1 MKRYRGVLIFLGL
14 ALLALSG
21 AVYYYDHMLGYLCLA
36 AAAFVTLIV
45 LLLLVGV
52 AKRQQQLMDSVFAD
66 NNTASSE
73 LIRRVNIPAL
83 LLDLNG
89 KIVWRNDA
97 LAAVFDGKNV
107 LDVLPNFKPAQPTV
121 QQILLSG
128 TNYQVMTMPV
138 RRIATRKKLLF
149 QYWLDRTE
157 AAHYQR
163 LYTEQMPYVMLVYMD
178 NYEELAGDRQ
188 FHGTAVLAEVERM
201 VSELC
206 RRTGGIYR
214 RYENGR
220 FLCVLEA
227 AEVTKIEK
235 EKFKLLEQARHLE
248 TGTGATLSLS
258 VAVGMA
264 PRIAQSEE
272 GARTAM
278 ELALGRGGDQAV
290 VRDGADYRFYGGRK
304 QQDAQQSRVKMRLFA
319 KALRQL
325 IEGGGDV
332 FIMGHKNP
340 DMDCLGAAL
349 GIATCVLHT
358 RMRPF
363 IVLTER
369 NDATAD
375 ALSEMDRLG
384 LSEKLLITGPEALEM
399 VKPNSILVVVD
410 TQRPM
415 ITDCPALLDRVEKIV
430 LIDHHRR
437 SADYIENPTLHYLES
452 RASSASEMVTEVI
465 QYYDE
470 SVRPDSF
477 VCSDLLAGIELDTK
491 QFVFNVGS
499 RTFEAAGYLRR
510 NGADLTLVK
519 TLFQNDFE
527 SFVQVARTV
536 ETAEI
541 GEDGIA
547 IAVCDPGIEDPQ
559 LVAARAADEL
569 LKVKGV
575 KAAFTLA
582 DMGDYINISGR
593 SYGLINVQLIL
604 EQLGG
609 GGHLTMAG
617 AQVRGRTAAEAMALL
632 KDCVR
637 PQELPEGPEENRTNN
652 PSQEGE

>member
-1 MKRYRGVLIFLGL
+1 MKRYRGIVIFLFV
-14 ALLALSG
+14 ALLALSA
-21 AVYYYDHMLGYLCLA
+21 AVWDRDRTLGYICLA
-36 AAAFVTLIV
+36 VSVGVTLV
-45 LLLLVGV
+45 VMLWLMST
-52 AKRQQQLMDSVFAD
+52 AKRQQRLMDSVFAD
-66 NNTASSE
+66 NASAVSE
-73 LIRRVNIPAL
+73 LIRKVDIPAL
-83 LLDLNG
+83 VMDLSG

-97 LAAVFDGKNV
+97 LAAVFEGKNV
-107 LDVLPNFKPAQPTV
+107 LEVLPEFKPSQPTV
-121 QQILLSG
+121 QQILLAG

-138 RRIATRKKLLF
+138 HRVSTKKRLLF

-188 FHGTAVLAEVERM
+188 FHGTAVLAEVERL

-227 AEVTKIEK
+227 AEVNRLEK
-235 EKFKLLEQARHLE
+235 EKFRLLEQARHLE
-248 TGTGATLSLS
+248 TGTGATVSLS
-258 VAVGMA
+258 VAIGIA

-290 VRDGADYRFYGGRK
+290 VREGADYRFYGGKK
-304 QQDAQQSRVKMRLFA
+304 QQDARQSRVKMRLFA

-349 GIATCVLHT
+349 GIATCVQHT
-358 RMRPF
+358 QMRPF
-363 IVLTER
+363 LVLSER

-375 ALSEMDRLG
+375 ALRVMDRLG
-384 LSEKLLITGPEALEM
+384 ISDRLLITGPEALEM
-399 VKPNSILVVVD
+399 LKPNSVVVVVD

-415 ITDCPALLDRVEKIV
+415 MTDCPALLDRVDKLV

-477 VCSDLLAGIELDTK
+477 VCSTLLAGIELDTK

-519 TLFQNDFE
+519 TLFQSDFD
-527 SFVQVARTV
+527 SFVQVARVV
-536 ETAEI
+536 ERAEI
-541 GEDGIA
+541 GDDGVA
-547 IAVCDPGIEDPQ
+547 IAVCGPGLEAPQ
-559 LVAARAADEL
+559 LIAARAADEL

-582 DMGDYINISGR
+582 DMGEFISVSGR

-604 EQLGG
+604 EQMGG

-617 AQVRGRTAAEAMALL
+617 AQVRGKTVAETAELL
-632 KDCVR
+632 RSCIR
-637 PQELPEGPEENRTNN
+637 PQERQEPTEESEG
-652 PSQEGE
+652 GE

>member
-1 MKRYRGVLIFLGL
+1 MKRYRGVLIFLAI
-14 ALLALSG
+14 ALLALAG
-21 AVYYYDHMLGYLCLA
+21 AVWYYNRMLGYLCLGA
-36 AAAFVTLIV
+36 AGFVTLIV
-45 LLLLVGV
+45 FLLLIGV
-52 AKRQQQLMDSVFAD
+52 ARKQQQLMDTVFAD
-66 NNTASSE
+66 NDTAASE
-73 LIRRVNIPAL
+73 LIRKVDIPVL
-83 LLDLNG
+83 LMDLNG

-138 RRIATRKKLLF
+138 RRRNARKKLLF

-188 FHGTAVLAEVERM
+188 FHGTAVLAEVERL

-399 VKPNSILVVVD
+399 VKPNAILVVVD

-452 RASSASEMVTEVI
+452 RASSASEMVTEVL

-477 VCSDLLAGIELDTK
+477 VCSALLAGIELDTK

-519 TLFQNDFE
+519 TLFQNDFD

-536 ETAEI
+536 EKAEI
-541 GEDGIA
+541 GDDGVAIA
-547 IAVCDPGIEDPQ
+547 ICEPGAEEPQ

-582 DMGDYINISGR
+582 NMGDYINISGR

-617 AQVRGRTAAEAMALL
+617 AQVRGKTTEEAVALL
-632 KDCVR
+632 KDCIR
-637 PQELPEGPEENRTNN
+637 PEERQETTEEPEG
-652 PSQEGE
+652 GE

>member
-1 MKRYRGVLIFLGL
+1 MKRYRGVLIFLL
-14 ALLALSG
+14 FALLALAG
-21 AVYYYDHMLGYLCLA
+21 TVYYYDQKLGYLCLGA
-36 AAAFVTLIV
+36 TGVITIIM
-45 LLLLVGV
+45 LLLLLGV
-52 AKRQQQLMDSVFAD
+52 ARRQQQLMDTVFAD
-66 NNTASSE
+66 NATAASR
-73 LIRRVNIPAL
+73 LIRKVDIPAL
-83 LLDLNG
+83 LMDMNG

-97 LAAVFDGKNV
+97 LAAVFEGKNV
-107 LDVLPNFKPAQPTV
+107 LELLPNFKPTQPTV
-121 QQILLSG
+121 QQILLAG

-138 RRIATRKKLLF
+138 HRVGTKKKLLF

-157 AAHYQR
+157 AVHYQR

-188 FHGTAVLAEVERM
+188 FHGTAVLAEVERL

-227 AEVTKIEK
+227 AEVNKLEK
-235 EKFKLLEQARHLE
+235 ERFQLLEQARRLE
-248 TGTGATLSLS
+248 TGTGATVSLS

-290 VRDGADYRFYGGRK
+290 VRDGADYRFYGGKK
-304 QQDAQQSRVKMRLFA
+304 QQDARQSRVKMRLFA

-325 IEGGGDV
+325 IEGSGDV

-349 GIATCVLHT
+349 GIATCVQHT
-358 RMRPF
+358 RLRPF
-363 IVLTER
+363 IVLTEP

-375 ALSEMDRLG
+375 AIREMDRLG
-384 LSEKLLITGPEALEM
+384 LSDRMLVTGPQALEM
-399 VKPNSILVVVD
+399 VRPNSVVVVVD

-415 ITDCPALLDRVEKIV
+415 ITDCPALLDRVEKLV

-452 RASSASEMVTEVI
+452 RASSASEMVTEII

-477 VCSDLLAGIELDTK
+477 VCSALLAGIELDTK

-519 TLFQNDFE
+519 SLFQNDFD
-527 SFVQVARTV
+527 SFIRVARTV
-536 ETAEI
+536 QNAEI
-541 GEDGIA
+541 GEDGVA
-547 IAVCDPGIEDPQ
+547 IAACEPGLTDPQ
-559 LVAARAADEL
+559 LIAARAADEL

-604 EQLGG
+604 ERLGG

-617 AQVRGRTAAEAMALL
+617 AQIRGRTMEEAVELL
-632 KDCVR
+632 KSCIR
-637 PQELPEGPEENRTNN
+637 PEEQSESAEE
-652 PSQEGE
+652 PQGGD

>member
-1 MKRYRGVLIFLGL
+1 MKRYRGVLIFLAI
-14 ALLALSG
+14 ALLALAG
-21 AVYYYDHMLGYLCLA
+21 AVWYYNRMLGYLCLGA
-36 AAAFVTLIV
+36 AGFVTLIV
-45 LLLLVGV
+45 FLLLIGV
-52 AKRQQQLMDSVFAD
+52 ARKQQQLMDTVFAD
-66 NNTASSE
+66 NDTAASE
-73 LIRRVNIPAL
+73 LIRKVDIPVL
-83 LLDLNG
+83 LMDLNG

-138 RRIATRKKLLF
+138 RRRNARKKLLF

-188 FHGTAVLAEVERM
+188 FHGTAVLAEVERL

-304 QQDAQQSRVKMRLFA
+304 QQDARQSRVKMRLFA

-399 VKPNSILVVVD
+399 VKPNAILVVVD

-415 ITDCPALLDRVEKIV
+415 ITDCPALLDRVEKVV

-452 RASSASEMVTEVI
+452 RASSASEMVTEVL

-477 VCSDLLAGIELDTK
+477 VCSALLAGIELDTK

-519 TLFQNDFE
+519 TLFQNDFD

-536 ETAEI
+536 EKAEI
-541 GEDGIA
+541 GDDGVAIA
-547 IAVCDPGIEDPQ
+547 ICEPGAEEPQ

-617 AQVRGRTAAEAMALL
+617 AQVRGKTAEEAVALL
-632 KDCVR
+632 KDCIR
-637 PQELPEGPEENRTNN
+637 PEERQETTEEPEG
-652 PSQEGE
+652 GE

>member
-1 MKRYRGVLIFLGL
+1 MKRYRGVLIFLL
-14 ALLALSG
+14 FALLALAG
-21 AVYYYDHMLGYLCLA
+21 TVYYYDQKLGYLCLGA
-36 AAAFVTLIV
+36 TGVITIIM
-45 LLLLVGV
+45 LLLLLGV
-52 AKRQQQLMDSVFAD
+52 ARRQQQLMDTVFAD
-66 NNTASSE
+66 NATAASR
-73 LIRRVNIPAL
+73 LIRKVDIPAL
-83 LLDLNG
+83 LMDMNG

-97 LAAVFDGKNV
+97 LAAVFEGKNV
-107 LDVLPNFKPAQPTV
+107 LELLPNFKPTQPTV
-121 QQILLSG
+121 QQILLAG

-138 RRIATRKKLLF
+138 HRVGTKKKLLF

-157 AAHYQR
+157 AVHYQR

-188 FHGTAVLAEVERM
+188 FHGTAVLAEVERL

-227 AEVTKIEK
+227 AEVNKLEK
-235 EKFKLLEQARHLE
+235 ERFQLLEQARRLE
-248 TGTGATLSLS
+248 TGTGATVSLS
-258 VAVGMA
+258 VSVGMA

-290 VRDGADYRFYGGRK
+290 VRDGADYRFYGGKK
-304 QQDAQQSRVKMRLFA
+304 QQDARQSRVKMRLFA

-363 IVLTER
+363 IVLSER

-384 LSEKLLITGPEALEM
+384 LSDKLLITGPEALEM
-399 VKPNSILVVVD
+399 LKPNAVLVVVD

-415 ITDCPALLDRVEKIV
+415 ITDCPALLDRVEKLVI
-430 LIDHHRR
+430 IDHHRR
-437 SADYIENPTLHYLES
+437 SADYIDNPTLHYLES
-452 RASSASEMVTEVI
+452 RASSASEMVTEVL

-477 VCSDLLAGIELDTK
+477 VCSALLAGIELDTK

-519 TLFQNDFE
+519 SMFQNDFD
-527 SFVQVARTV
+527 SFVRVARTV
-536 ETAEI
+536 QNAEI
-541 GEDGIA
+541 GEDGVA
-547 IAVCDPGIEDPQ
+547 IAACEPGLTEPQ

-575 KAAFTLA
+575 RAAFTLA

-617 AQVRGRTAAEAMALL
+617 AQIRGRTMEEAVELL
-632 KDCVR
+632 KSCIR
-637 PQELPEGPEENRTNN
+637 PEEQSESAEE
-652 PSQEGE
+652 PQGGD

>member
-1 MKRYRGVLIFLGL
+1 MKRYRGVLIFLAI
-14 ALLALSG
+14 ALLALAG
-21 AVYYYDHMLGYLCLA
+21 AVWYYNRMLGYLCLGA
-36 AAAFVTLIV
+36 AGFVTLIV
-45 LLLLVGV
+45 FLLLIGV
-52 AKRQQQLMDSVFAD
+52 ARKQQQLMDTVFAD
-66 NNTASSE
+66 NDTAASE
-73 LIRRVNIPAL
+73 LIRKVDIPVL
-83 LLDLNG
+83 LMDLNG

-138 RRIATRKKLLF
+138 RRANTRKKLLF

-188 FHGTAVLAEVERM
+188 FHGTAVLAEVERL

-304 QQDAQQSRVKMRLFA
+304 QQDARQSRVKMRLFA

-452 RASSASEMVTEVI
+452 RASSASEMVTEVL

-477 VCSDLLAGIELDTK
+477 VCSALLAGIELDTK

-519 TLFQNDFE
+519 TLFQNDFD

-536 ETAEI
+536 EKAEI
-541 GEDGIA
+541 GDDGVAIA
-547 IAVCDPGIEDPQ
+547 ICEPGAEEPQ

-617 AQVRGRTAAEAMALL
+617 AQVRGKTAEEAVALL
-632 KDCVR
+632 KDCIR
-637 PQELPEGPEENRTNN
+637 PEERQETTEEPEG
-652 PSQEGE
+652 GE

>member
-1 MKRYRGVLIFLGL
+1 MKRYRGVLIFLL
-14 ALLALSG
+14 FALLALAG
-21 AVYYYDHMLGYLCLA
+21 TVYYYDQKLGYLCLGA
-36 AAAFVTLIV
+36 TGVITIIM
-45 LLLLVGV
+45 LLLLLGV
-52 AKRQQQLMDSVFAD
+52 ARRQQQLMDTVFAD
-66 NNTASSE
+66 NATAASR
-73 LIRRVNIPAL
+73 LIRKVDIPAL
-83 LLDLNG
+83 LMDMNG

-97 LAAVFDGKNV
+97 LAAVFEGKNV
-107 LDVLPNFKPAQPTV
+107 LELLPNFKPTQPTV
-121 QQILLSG
+121 QQILLAG

-138 RRIATRKKLLF
+138 HRVGTKKKLLF

-157 AAHYQR
+157 AVHYQR

-188 FHGTAVLAEVERM
+188 FHGTAVLAEVERL

-227 AEVTKIEK
+227 AEVNKLEK
-235 EKFKLLEQARHLE
+235 ERFQLLEQARRLE
-248 TGTGATLSLS
+248 TGTGATVSLS
-258 VAVGMA
+258 VSVGMA

-290 VRDGADYRFYGGRK
+290 VRDGADYRFYGGKK
-304 QQDAQQSRVKMRLFA
+304 QQDARQSRVKMRLFA

-325 IEGGGDV
+325 IEGSGDV

-349 GIATCVLHT
+349 GIATCVQHT
-358 RMRPF
+358 RLRPF
-363 IVLTER
+363 IVLTEP

-375 ALSEMDRLG
+375 AIREMDRLG
-384 LSEKLLITGPEALEM
+384 LSDRMLVTGPEALEM
-399 VKPNSILVVVD
+399 VQPNSVVVVVD

-415 ITDCPALLDRVEKIV
+415 ITDCPALLDRVEKLV

-452 RASSASEMVTEVI
+452 RASSASEMVTEII

-477 VCSDLLAGIELDTK
+477 VCSALLAGIELDTK

-519 TLFQNDFE
+519 SLFQNDFD
-527 SFVQVARTV
+527 SFIRVARTV
-536 ETAEI
+536 QNAEI
-541 GEDGIA
+541 GEDGVA
-547 IAVCDPGIEDPQ
+547 IAACEPGLTDPQ
-559 LVAARAADEL
+559 LIAARAADEL

-604 EQLGG
+604 ERLGG

-617 AQVRGRTAAEAMALL
+617 AQIRGRTMEEAVELL
-632 KDCVR
+632 KSCIR
-637 PQELPEGPEENRTNN
+637 PEEQSESAEE
-652 PSQEGE
+652 PQGGD

>member
-1 MKRYRGVLIFLGL
+1 MKRYRGVLIFLAI
-14 ALLALSG
+14 ALLALAG
-21 AVYYYDHMLGYLCLA
+21 AVWYYNRMLGYLCLGA
-36 AAAFVTLIV
+36 AGFVTLIV
-45 LLLLVGV
+45 FLLLIGV
-52 AKRQQQLMDSVFAD
+52 ARKQQQLMDTVFAD
-66 NNTASSE
+66 NDTAASE
-73 LIRRVNIPAL
+73 LIRKVDIPVL
-83 LLDLNG
+83 LMDLNG

-107 LDVLPNFKPAQPTV
+107 LDVLPNFKPTQPTV

-138 RRIATRKKLLF
+138 RRRNARKKLLF

-188 FHGTAVLAEVERM
+188 FHGTAVLAEVERL

-304 QQDAQQSRVKMRLFA
+304 QQDARQSRVKMRLFA

-399 VKPNSILVVVD
+399 VKPNAILVVVD

-452 RASSASEMVTEVI
+452 RASSASEMVTEVL

-477 VCSDLLAGIELDTK
+477 VCSALLAGIELDTK

-519 TLFQNDFE
+519 TLFQNDFD

-536 ETAEI
+536 EKAEI
-541 GEDGIA
+541 GDDGVAIA
-547 IAVCDPGIEDPQ
+547 ICEPGAEEPQ

-582 DMGDYINISGR
+582 DMDDYINISGR

-617 AQVRGRTAAEAMALL
+617 AQVRGKTAEEAVALL
-632 KDCVR
+632 KDCIR
-637 PQELPEGPEENRTNN
+637 PEERQETTEEPEG
-652 PSQEGE
+652 GE

>member
-14 ALLALSG
+14 ALLALAG
-21 AVYYYDHMLGYLCLA
+21 AVYYYDHMLGYLCLGA
-36 AAAFVTLIV
+36 AALVTLIV

-52 AKRQQQLMDSVFAD
+52 AKKQQRLMDTVFAD
-66 NNTASSE
+66 NDTAASE
-73 LIRRVNIPAL
+73 LIRKVNIPVL
-83 LLDLNG
+83 LMDLNG

-107 LDVLPNFKPAQPTV
+107 LDVLPNFKPTQPTV

-138 RRIATRKKLLF
+138 RRANTRKKLLF

-188 FHGTAVLAEVERM
+188 FHGTAVLAEVERL

-235 EKFKLLEQARHLE
+235 EKFRLLEQARHLE

-278 ELALGRGGDQAV
+278 ELALGRGGDPAV

-304 QQDAQQSRVKMRLFA
+304 QQDARQSRVKMRLFA

-384 LSEKLLITGPEALEM
+384 LSEKLLVTGPEALEM

-452 RASSASEMVTEVI
+452 RASSASEMVTEVL

-477 VCSDLLAGIELDTK
+477 VCSALLAGIELDTK

-510 NGADLTLVK
+510 NGADLALVK
-519 TLFQNDFE
+519 TLFQNDFD

-536 ETAEI
+536 EKAEI
-541 GEDGIA
+541 GDDGVA
-547 IAVCDPGIEDPQ
+547 IAVCEPGAEEPQ

-617 AQVRGRTAAEAMALL
+617 AQVRGKNAEEAVALL
-632 KDCVR
+632 KDCIR
-637 PQELPEGPEENRTNN
+637 PEERQETTEEPEG
-652 PSQEGE
+652 GE

>member
-14 ALLALSG
+14 ALLALAG
-21 AVYYYDHMLGYLCLA
+21 AVYYYDHMLGYLCLGA
-36 AAAFVTLIV
+36 AALVTLIV

-52 AKRQQQLMDSVFAD
+52 AKRQQRLMDTVFAD
-66 NNTASSE
+66 NDTAASE
-73 LIRRVNIPAL
+73 LIRKVNIPVL
-83 LLDLNG
+83 LMDLNG
-89 KIVWRNDA
+89 KIVWRNDS
-97 LAAVFDGKNV
+97 LTAVFDGKNV
-107 LDVLPNFKPAQPTV
+107 LDVLPNFKPTQPTV

-138 RRIATRKKLLF
+138 RRANTRKKLLF

-188 FHGTAVLAEVERM
+188 FHGTAVLAEVERL

-304 QQDAQQSRVKMRLFA
+304 QQDARQSRVKMRLFA

-452 RASSASEMVTEVI
+452 RASSASEMVTEVL

-477 VCSDLLAGIELDTK
+477 VCSALLAGIELDTK

-519 TLFQNDFE
+519 TLFQNDFD

-536 ETAEI
+536 EKAEI
-541 GEDGIA
+541 GDDGVA
-547 IAVCDPGIEDPQ
+547 IAVCEPGAEAPQ

-617 AQVRGRTAAEAMALL
+617 AQVRGKNAEEAVALL
-632 KDCVR
+632 KDCIR
-637 PQELPEGPEENRTNN
+637 PQERQETTEEPEG
-652 PSQEGE
+652 GE

>member
-1 MKRYRGVLIFLGL
+1 MKRYRGVLIFLAI
-14 ALLALSG
+14 ALLALAG
-21 AVYYYDHMLGYLCLA
+21 AVWYYNRMLGYLCLGA
-36 AAAFVTLIV
+36 AGFVTLIV
-45 LLLLVGV
+45 FLLLIGV
-52 AKRQQQLMDSVFAD
+52 ARKQQQLMDTVFAD
-66 NNTASSE
+66 NDTAASE
-73 LIRRVNIPAL
+73 LIRKVDIPVL
-83 LLDLNG
+83 LMDLNG

-138 RRIATRKKLLF
+138 RRRNARKKLLF

-188 FHGTAVLAEVERM
+188 FHGTAVLAEVERL

-304 QQDAQQSRVKMRLFA
+304 QQDARQSRVKMRLFA

-399 VKPNSILVVVD
+399 VKPNAILVVVD

-415 ITDCPALLDRVEKIV
+415 ITDCPALLDRVEKVV

-452 RASSASEMVTEVI
+452 RASSASEMVTEVL

-477 VCSDLLAGIELDTK
+477 VCSALLAGIELDTK

-519 TLFQNDFE
+519 TLFQNDFD

-536 ETAEI
+536 EKAEI
-541 GEDGIA
+541 GDDGVAIA
-547 IAVCDPGIEDPQ
+547 ICEPGAEDPQ

-617 AQVRGRTAAEAMALL
+617 AQVRGKTAEEAVALL
-632 KDCVR
+632 KDCIR
-637 PQELPEGPEENRTNN
+637 PEERQETTEEPEG
-652 PSQEGE
+652 GE

>member
-1 MKRYRGVLIFLGL
+1 MKRYRGVLIFLAI
-14 ALLALSG
+14 ALLALAG
-21 AVYYYDHMLGYLCLA
+21 AVWYYNRMLGYLCLGA
-36 AAAFVTLIV
+36 AGFVTLIV
-45 LLLLVGV
+45 FLLLIGV
-52 AKRQQQLMDSVFAD
+52 ARKQQQLMDTVFAD
-66 NNTASSE
+66 NDTAASE
-73 LIRRVNIPAL
+73 LIRKVDIPVL
-83 LLDLNG
+83 LMDLNG

-107 LDVLPNFKPAQPTV
+107 LDVLPNFKPTQPTV

-138 RRIATRKKLLF
+138 RRRNARKKLLF

-188 FHGTAVLAEVERM
+188 FHGTAVLAEVERL

-304 QQDAQQSRVKMRLFA
+304 QQDARQSRVKMRLFA

-452 RASSASEMVTEVI
+452 RASSASEMVTEVL

-477 VCSDLLAGIELDTK
+477 VCSALLAGIELDTK

-519 TLFQNDFE
+519 TLFQNDFD

-536 ETAEI
+536 EKAEI
-541 GEDGIA
+541 GDDGVAIA
-547 IAVCDPGIEDPQ
+547 ICEPGAEEPQ

-582 DMGDYINISGR
+582 DMDDYINISGR

-617 AQVRGRTAAEAMALL
+617 AQVRGKTAEEAVALL
-632 KDCVR
+632 KDCIR
-637 PQELPEGPEENRTNN
+637 PEERQETTEEPEG
-652 PSQEGE
+652 GE

>member
-1 MKRYRGVLIFLGL
+1 MKRYRGVLIFLAI
-14 ALLALSG
+14 ALLALAG
-21 AVYYYDHMLGYLCLA
+21 AVWYYNRMLGYLCLGA
-36 AAAFVTLIV
+36 AGFVTLIV
-45 LLLLVGV
+45 FLLLIGV
-52 AKRQQQLMDSVFAD
+52 ARKQQQLMDTVFAD
-66 NNTASSE
+66 NDTAASE
-73 LIRRVNIPAL
+73 LIRKVDIPVL
-83 LLDLNG
+83 LMDLNG

-138 RRIATRKKLLF
+138 RRRNARKKLLF

-188 FHGTAVLAEVERM
+188 FHGTAVLAEVERL

-415 ITDCPALLDRVEKIV
+415 ITDCPALLERVEKLVI
-430 LIDHHRR
+430 IDHHRR

-452 RASSASEMVTEVI
+452 RASSASEMVTEVL

-477 VCSDLLAGIELDTK
+477 VCSALLAGIELDTK

-519 TLFQNDFE
+519 TLFQNDCD

-536 ETAEI
+536 EKAEI
-541 GEDGIA
+541 GDDGVAIA
-547 IAVCDPGIEDPQ
+547 ICEPGAEEPQ

-617 AQVRGRTAAEAMALL
+617 AQVRSKNAEEAVALL
-632 KDCVR
+632 KDCIR
-637 PQELPEGPEENRTNN
+637 PEERQETTEEPEG
-652 PSQEGE
+652 GE

>member
-1 MKRYRGVLIFLGL
+1 MKSYRGVMIFLPL
-14 ALLALSG
+14 ALLALAG
-21 AVYYYDHMLGYLCLA
+21 VVYYYDRNMGYVCLGA
-36 AAAFVTLIV
+36 AGFVTLVV
-45 LLLLVGV
+45 LLLLLGV
-52 AKRQQQLMDSVFAD
+52 SRRQQKLMDTVFAD
-66 NNTASSE
+66 NGTAAAE
-73 LIRRVNIPAL
+73 LIRQVDIPSL
-83 LLDLNG
+83 LLDMSG

-97 LAAVFDGKNV
+97 LAAVFEGKNV
-107 LDVLPNFKPAQPTV
+107 EEVLPSFKPSKPTV
-121 QQILLSG
+121 QQILLAG

-138 RRIATRKKLLF
+138 HRPNTKKKLLF

-188 FHGTAVLAEVERM
+188 FHGTAVLAEVERL

-227 AEVTKIEK
+227 LEVSRLEK
-235 EKFKLLEQARHLE
+235 EKFTLLEQARHLE
-248 TGTGATLSLS
+248 TGTGATVSLS

-290 VRDGADYRFYGGRK
+290 VRDGADYRFYGGKK
-304 QQDAQQSRVKMRLFA
+304 QQDARQSRVKMRLFS

-349 GIATCVLHT
+349 GIATCVEHT
-358 RMRPF
+358 RMRPY
-363 IVLTER
+363 IVISDR
-369 NDATAD
+369 NDATKD
-375 ALSEMDRLG
+375 ALEEMDRLG
-384 LSEKLLITGPEALEM
+384 LAERMLITGPQALEM
-399 VKPNSILVVVD
+399 VRANSVVVVVD

-415 ITDCPALLDRVEKIV
+415 MTDCPALLDRVEKLVI
-430 LIDHHRR
+430 IDHHRR

-477 VCSDLLAGIELDTK
+477 VCSSLLAGIELDTK

-510 NGADLTLVK
+510 NGADLNLVK
-519 TLFQNDFE
+519 TMFQNDFD
-527 SFVQVARTV
+527 SFVHVAQTV
-536 ETAEI
+536 QSAEI
-541 GEDGIA
+541 SEEGIA
-547 IAVCDPGIEDPQ
+547 IAACEEGIDNVQ
-559 LVAARAADEL
+559 LIAARAADEL

-582 DMGDYINISGR
+582 NMGEFINISGR

-617 AQVRGRTAAEAMALL
+617 AQLYGKTLEEATELL
-632 KDCVR
+632 KGCIQ
-637 PQELPEGPEENRTNN
+637 PGELPEKTETDPQGGN
-652 PSQEGE
+652 

>member
-1 MKRYRGVLIFLGL
+1 MKRYRGVLIFLAI
-14 ALLALSG
+14 ALLALAG
-21 AVYYYDHMLGYLCLA
+21 AVWYYNRMLGYLCLGA
-36 AAAFVTLIV
+36 AGFVTLIV
-45 LLLLVGV
+45 FLLLIGV
-52 AKRQQQLMDSVFAD
+52 ARKQQQLMDTVFAD
-66 NNTASSE
+66 NDTAASE
-73 LIRRVNIPAL
+73 LIRKVDIPVL
-83 LLDLNG
+83 LMDLNG

-138 RRIATRKKLLF
+138 RRRNARKKLLF

-188 FHGTAVLAEVERM
+188 FHGTAVLAEVERL

-304 QQDAQQSRVKMRLFA
+304 QQDARQSRVKMRLFA

-332 FIMGHKNP
+332 FIMGPKNP

-452 RASSASEMVTEVI
+452 RASSASEMVTEVL

-477 VCSDLLAGIELDTK
+477 VCSALLAGIELDTK

-519 TLFQNDFE
+519 TLFQNDFD

-536 ETAEI
+536 EKAEI
-541 GEDGIA
+541 GDDGVAIA
-547 IAVCDPGIEDPQ
+547 IGEPGAEEPQ

-617 AQVRGRTAAEAMALL
+617 AQVRGKTAEEAVALL
-632 KDCVR
+632 KDCIR
-637 PQELPEGPEENRTNN
+637 PEERQETTEEPEG
-652 PSQEGE
+652 GE

>member
-1 MKRYRGVLIFLGL
+1 MKRYRGVLIFLAI
-14 ALLALSG
+14 ALLALAG
-21 AVYYYDHMLGYLCLA
+21 AVWYYNRMLGYLCLGA
-36 AAAFVTLIV
+36 AGFVTLIV
-45 LLLLVGV
+45 FLLLIGV
-52 AKRQQQLMDSVFAD
+52 ARKQQQLMDTVFAD
-66 NNTASSE
+66 NDTAASE
-73 LIRRVNIPAL
+73 LIRKVDIPVL
-83 LLDLNG
+83 LMDLNG

-138 RRIATRKKLLF
+138 RRRNARKKLLF

-188 FHGTAVLAEVERM
+188 FHGTAVLAEVERL

-415 ITDCPALLDRVEKIV
+415 ITDCPAPLDRVEKIV

-452 RASSASEMVTEVI
+452 RASSASEMVTEVL

-477 VCSDLLAGIELDTK
+477 VCSALLAGIELDTK

-519 TLFQNDFE
+519 TLFQNDFD

-536 ETAEI
+536 EKAEI
-541 GEDGIA
+541 GDDGVAIA
-547 IAVCDPGIEDPQ
+547 ICEPGAEEPQ

-617 AQVRGRTAAEAMALL
+617 AQVRGKTAEEAVALL
-632 KDCVR
+632 KDCIR
-637 PQELPEGPEENRTNN
+637 PEERQETTEEPEG
-652 PSQEGE
+652 GE

>member
-1 MKRYRGVLIFLGL
+1 MKRYRGVLIFLAI
-14 ALLALSG
+14 ALLALAG
-21 AVYYYDHMLGYLCLA
+21 AVWYYNRMLGYLCLGA
-36 AAAFVTLIV
+36 AGFVTLIV
-45 LLLLVGV
+45 FLLLIGV
-52 AKRQQQLMDSVFAD
+52 AQQQLMDTVFAD
-66 NNTASSE
+66 NDTAASE
-73 LIRRVNIPAL
+73 LIRKVDIPVL
-83 LLDLNG
+83 LMDLNG

-138 RRIATRKKLLF
+138 RRRNARKKLLF

-188 FHGTAVLAEVERM
+188 FHGTAVLAEVERL

-304 QQDAQQSRVKMRLFA
+304 QQDTRQSRVKMRLFA

-399 VKPNSILVVVD
+399 VKPNAILVVVD

-415 ITDCPALLDRVEKIV
+415 ITDCPALLDRVEKVV

-452 RASSASEMVTEVI
+452 RASSASEMVTEVL

-477 VCSDLLAGIELDTK
+477 VCSALLAGIELDTK

-519 TLFQNDFE
+519 TLFQNDFD

-536 ETAEI
+536 EKAEI
-541 GEDGIA
+541 GDDGVAIA
-547 IAVCDPGIEDPQ
+547 ICEPGAEEPQ

-617 AQVRGRTAAEAMALL
+617 AQVRGKTAEEAVALL
-632 KDCVR
+632 KDCIR
-637 PQELPEGPEENRTNN
+637 PEERQETTEEPEG
-652 PSQEGE
+652 GE

>member
-1 MKRYRGVLIFLGL
+1 MKRYRGVLIFLAV
-14 ALLALSG
+14 ALLALAG
-21 AVYYYDHMLGYLCLA
+21 AVWYYNQMLGYLCLG

-45 LLLLVGV
+45 FLLLIGV
-52 AKRQQQLMDSVFAD
+52 SKRQQQLMDTVFAD
-66 NNTASSE
+66 NDTAASE
-73 LIRRVNIPAL
+73 LIRKVDIPVL
-83 LLDLNG
+83 LMDLNG

-107 LDVLPNFKPAQPTV
+107 LDVLPNFKPTQPTV

-138 RRIATRKKLLF
+138 RRSNTRKKLLF

-188 FHGTAVLAEVERM
+188 FHGTAVLAEVERL

-248 TGTGATLSLS
+248 TGTGSTLSLS

-304 QQDAQQSRVKMRLFA
+304 QQDTRQSRVKMRLFA

-399 VKPNSILVVVD
+399 VKPNAILVVVD

-452 RASSASEMVTEVI
+452 RASSASEMVTEVL

-477 VCSDLLAGIELDTK
+477 VCSALLAGIELDTK

-519 TLFQNDFE
+519 TLFQNDFD

-536 ETAEI
+536 EKAEI
-541 GEDGIA
+541 GDDGVAIA
-547 IAVCDPGIEDPQ
+547 ICEPGAEEPQ

-617 AQVRGRTAAEAMALL
+617 AQVRGKTAEEAVALL
-632 KDCVR
+632 KDCIR
-637 PQELPEGPEENRTNN
+637 PQERQEPTEEPEG
-652 PSQEGE
+652 GE

>member
-1 MKRYRGVLIFLGL
+1 MKRYRGVLIFLAI
-14 ALLALSG
+14 ALLALAG
-21 AVYYYDHMLGYLCLA
+21 AVWYYNRMLGYLCLGA
-36 AAAFVTLIV
+36 AGFVTLIV
-45 LLLLVGV
+45 FLLLIGV
-52 AKRQQQLMDSVFAD
+52 ARKQQQLMDTVFAD
-66 NNTASSE
+66 NNTAASE
-73 LIRRVNIPAL
+73 LIRKVDIPVL
-83 LLDLNG
+83 LMDLNG

-138 RRIATRKKLLF
+138 RRRNARKKLLF

-188 FHGTAVLAEVERM
+188 FHGTAVLAEVERL

-227 AEVTKIEK
+227 AEVNKIEK

-369 NDATAD
+369 NDATAV

-384 LSEKLLITGPEALEM
+384 ISEKLLITGSEALEM

-452 RASSASEMVTEVI
+452 RASSASEMVTEVL

-477 VCSDLLAGIELDTK
+477 VCSALLAGIELDTK

-519 TLFQNDFE
+519 TLFQNDFD

-536 ETAEI
+536 EKAEI
-541 GEDGIA
+541 GDDGVAIA
-547 IAVCDPGIEDPQ
+547 ICEPGAEEPQ

-617 AQVRGRTAAEAMALL
+617 AQVRGKTAEEAVALL
-632 KDCVR
+632 KDCIR
-637 PQELPEGPEENRTNN
+637 PEERQETTEEPEG
-652 PSQEGE
+652 GE

>member
-1 MKRYRGVLIFLGL
+1 MKRYRGVLIFLAI
-14 ALLALSG
+14 ALLALAG
-21 AVYYYDHMLGYLCLA
+21 AVWYYNRMLGYLCLGA
-36 AAAFVTLIV
+36 AGFVTLIV
-45 LLLLVGV
+45 FLLLIGV
-52 AKRQQQLMDSVFAD
+52 ARKQQQLMDTVFAD
-66 NNTASSE
+66 NDTAASE
-73 LIRRVNIPAL
+73 LIRKVDIPVL
-83 LLDLNG
+83 LMDLNG

-138 RRIATRKKLLF
+138 RRRNARKKLLF

-188 FHGTAVLAEVERM
+188 FHGTAVLAEVERL

-304 QQDAQQSRVKMRLFA
+304 QQDARQSRVKMRLFA

-399 VKPNSILVVVD
+399 VKPNAILVVVD

-452 RASSASEMVTEVI
+452 RASSASEMVTEVL

-477 VCSDLLAGIELDTK
+477 VCSALLAGIELDTK

-519 TLFQNDFE
+519 TLFQNDFD

-536 ETAEI
+536 EKAEI
-541 GEDGIA
+541 GDDGVAIA
-547 IAVCDPGIEDPQ
+547 ICEPGAEEPQ

-617 AQVRGRTAAEAMALL
+617 AQVRGKTAEEAVALL
-632 KDCVR
+632 KDCIR
-637 PQELPEGPEENRTNN
+637 PQERQETTEEPEG
-652 PSQEGE
+652 GE

>member
-1 MKRYRGVLIFLGL
+1 MKRYRGVLIFLAI
-14 ALLALSG
+14 ALLALAG
-21 AVYYYDHMLGYLCLA
+21 AVWYYNRMLGYLCLGA
-36 AAAFVTLIV
+36 AGFVTLIV
-45 LLLLVGV
+45 FLLLIGV
-52 AKRQQQLMDSVFAD
+52 ARKQQQLMDTVFAD
-66 NNTASSE
+66 NDTAASE
-73 LIRRVNIPAL
+73 LIRKVDIPVL
-83 LLDLNG
+83 LMDLNG

-138 RRIATRKKLLF
+138 RRRNARKKLLF

-188 FHGTAVLAEVERM
+188 FHGTAVLAEVERL

-399 VKPNSILVVVD
+399 VKPNAILVVVD

-452 RASSASEMVTEVI
+452 RASSASEMVTEVL

-477 VCSDLLAGIELDTK
+477 VCSALLAGIELDTK

-519 TLFQNDFE
+519 TLFQNDFD

-536 ETAEI
+536 EKAEI
-541 GEDGIA
+541 GDDGVAIA
-547 IAVCDPGIEDPQ
+547 ICEPGAEEPQ

-617 AQVRGRTAAEAMALL
+617 AQVRGKTAEEAVALL
-632 KDCVR
+632 KDCIR
-637 PQELPEGPEENRTNN
+637 PEERQETTEEPEG
-652 PSQEGE
+652 GE

>member
-1 MKRYRGVLIFLGL
+1 MKRYRGVLIFLAI
-14 ALLALSG
+14 ALLALAG
-21 AVYYYDHMLGYLCLA
+21 AVWYYNRMLGYLCLGA
-36 AAAFVTLIV
+36 AGFVTLIV
-45 LLLLVGV
+45 FLLLIGV
-52 AKRQQQLMDSVFAD
+52 ARKQQQLMDTVFAD
-66 NNTASSE
+66 NDTAASE
-73 LIRRVNIPAL
+73 LIRKVDIPVL
-83 LLDLNG
+83 LMDLNG

-138 RRIATRKKLLF
+138 RRRNARKKLLF

-188 FHGTAVLAEVERM
+188 FHGTAVLAEVERL

-399 VKPNSILVVVD
+399 VKPNAILVVVD

-452 RASSASEMVTEVI
+452 RASSASEMVTEVL

-477 VCSDLLAGIELDTK
+477 VCSALLAGIELDTK

-519 TLFQNDFE
+519 TLFQNDFD

-536 ETAEI
+536 EKAEI
-541 GEDGIA
+541 GDDGVAIA
-547 IAVCDPGIEDPQ
+547 ICEPGAEEPQ

-582 DMGDYINISGR
+582 NMGDYINISGR

-617 AQVRGRTAAEAMALL
+617 AQVRGKTAEEAVALL
-632 KDCVR
+632 KDCIR
-637 PQELPEGPEENRTNN
+637 PEERQETTEEPEG
-652 PSQEGE
+652 GE

>member
-1 MKRYRGVLIFLGL
+1 MKRYRGILIFLFV
-14 ALLALSG
+14 ALLAL
-21 AVYYYDHMLGYLCLA
+21 AATAYYYMPMLGYLCLG
-36 AAAFVTLIV
+36 AAAFVTLV
-45 LLLLVGV
+45 MMLLLAGV
-52 AKRQQQLMDSVFAD
+52 ARRQQRLMDAVFAD
-66 NNTASSE
+66 NNTAASE
-73 LIRRVNIPAL
+73 LIRKVDIPAL
-83 LLDLNG
+83 LLDMNG
-89 KIVWRNDA
+89 KIVWRNEA
-97 LAAVFDGKNV
+97 LAAVYEGKNV
-107 LDVLPNFKPAQPTV
+107 LEVLPNFKPAQPTV

-138 RRIATRKKLLF
+138 HRLNTKKKLLF

-188 FHGTAVLAEVERM
+188 FHGTAVLAEVERL

-206 RRTGGIYR
+206 RRAGGVYR

-227 AEVTKIEK
+227 LEVNKLEK
-235 EKFKLLEQARHLE
+235 EKFQLLEQARHLE
-248 TGTGATLSLS
+248 TGTGATVSLS
-258 VAVGMA
+258 VAVGVA

-290 VRDGADYRFYGGRK
+290 VRDGADYRFYGGKK
-304 QQDAQQSRVKMRLFA
+304 QQDARQSRVKMRLFA

-340 DMDCLGAAL
+340 DMDCLGAAM
-349 GIATCVLHT
+349 GVATCVQHT

-363 IVLTER
+363 LVLTER
-369 NDATAD
+369 NSATAD
-375 ALSEMDRLG
+375 ALNEMDRLG
-384 LSEKLLITGPEALEM
+384 ISEKLLVTGPEALEM
-399 VKPNSILVVVD
+399 VKPNSVVVVVD

-415 ITDCPALLDRVEKIV
+415 MTDCPALLDRVEKLV

-452 RASSASEMVTEVI
+452 RASSASEMVTEII

-477 VCSDLLAGIELDTK
+477 VCSALLAGIELDTK

-510 NGADLTLVK
+510 NGADLNLVK
-519 TLFQNDFE
+519 SLFQNDFE

-536 ETAEI
+536 ENADI
-541 GEDGIA
+541 GDDGVA
-547 IAVCDPGIEDPQ
+547 IAACEPGTAAPQ
-559 LVAARAADEL
+559 LIAARAADEL

-582 DMGDYINISGR
+582 DMGDYVNISGR

-617 AQVRGRTAAEAMALL
+617 AQVRGRTVAETAALL
-632 KDCVR
+632 KSCIRPGVR
-637 PQELPEGPEENRTNN
+637 QEEPEAELKNN
-652 PSQEGE
+652 QSQEGE

>member
-1 MKRYRGVLIFLGL
+1 MKRYRGVLIFLAI
-14 ALLALSG
+14 ALLALAG
-21 AVYYYDHMLGYLCLA
+21 AVWYYNRMLGYLCLGA
-36 AAAFVTLIV
+36 AGFVTLIV
-45 LLLLVGV
+45 FLLLIGV
-52 AKRQQQLMDSVFAD
+52 ARKQQQLMDTVFAD
-66 NNTASSE
+66 NDTAASE
-73 LIRRVNIPAL
+73 LIRKVDIPVL
-83 LLDLNG
+83 LMDLNG

-138 RRIATRKKLLF
+138 RRRNARKKLLF

-188 FHGTAVLAEVERM
+188 FHGTAVLAEVERL

-340 DMDCLGAAL
+340 DMDCLG
-349 GIATCVLHT
+349 IATCVLHT

-452 RASSASEMVTEVI
+452 RASSASEMVTEVL

-477 VCSDLLAGIELDTK
+477 VCSALLAGIELDTK

-519 TLFQNDFE
+519 TLFQNDFD

-536 ETAEI
+536 EKAEI
-541 GEDGIA
+541 GDDGVAIA
-547 IAVCDPGIEDPQ
+547 ICEPGAEEPQ

-617 AQVRGRTAAEAMALL
+617 AQVRGKTAEEAVALL
-632 KDCVR
+632 KDCIR
-637 PQELPEGPEENRTNN
+637 PEERQETTEEPEG
-652 PSQEGE
+652 GE

>member
-1 MKRYRGVLIFLGL
+1 MKRYRGVLIFLFF
-14 ALLALSG
+14 ALLALAG
-21 AVYYYDHMLGYLCLA
+21 TVWYYDRRLGYICLGVGG
-36 AAAFVTLIV
+36 FI
-45 LLLLVGV
+45 LLVMV
-52 AKRQQQLMDSVFAD
+52 LSLVSLARHQQQLMDAVFAD
-66 NNTASSE
+66 NRTAASQ
-73 LIRRVNIPAL
+73 LIHKVDIPAL
-83 LLDLNG
+83 VMDLNG

-97 LAAVFDGKNV
+97 LAAVFEGKNI
-107 LDVLPNFKPAQPTV
+107 LEVLPNFKPTQPTV
-121 QQILLSG
+121 QQILLAG
-128 TNYQVMTMPV
+128 TNFQVMTMPV
-138 RRIATRKKLLF
+138 HRLNTKKKLLF

-188 FHGTAVLAEVERM
+188 FHGTAVLAEVERL

-227 AEVTKIEK
+227 AEVNKIEK
-235 EKFKLLEQARHLE
+235 EKFRLLELARQLE
-248 TGTGATLSLS
+248 TGTGATVSLS
-258 VAVGMA
+258 VSVGIA

-290 VRDGADYRFYGGRK
+290 VREGSDYRFYGGKK
-304 QQDAQQSRVKMRLFA
+304 QQDARQSRVKMRLFA

-363 IVLTER
+363 IVFSER

-375 ALSEMDRLG
+375 ALAEMDRLG
-384 LSEKLLITGPEALEM
+384 LRDRLLVTGPEALEM
-399 VKPNSILVVVD
+399 VKPNSVVVVVD

-415 ITDCPALLDRVEKIV
+415 MTDCPALLDRVEKLV

-470 SVRPDSF
+470 SVRPSSF
-477 VCSDLLAGIELDTK
+477 VCSALLAGIELDTK

-510 NGADLTLVK
+510 NGADLTLIK
-519 TLFQNDFE
+519 TLFQNDFD

-541 GEDGIA
+541 GPDGVA
-547 IAVCDPGIEDPQ
+547 IAACEPDVEDPQ
-559 LVAARAADEL
+559 LIAARAADEL

-617 AQVRGRTAAEAMALL
+617 AQVHGKTVAEAAELL
-632 KDCVR
+632 RSCVR
-637 PQELPEGPEENRTNN
+637 PEERQEE
-652 PSQEGE
+652 PSESEPQDNEP

>member
-1 MKRYRGVLIFLGL
+1 MKRYRGVLIFLAI
-14 ALLALSG
+14 ALLALAG
-21 AVYYYDHMLGYLCLA
+21 AVWYYNRMLGYLCLGA
-36 AAAFVTLIV
+36 AGFVTLIV
-45 LLLLVGV
+45 FLLLIGV
-52 AKRQQQLMDSVFAD
+52 ARKQQQLMDTVFAD
-66 NNTASSE
+66 NDTAASE
-73 LIRRVNIPAL
+73 LIRKVDIPVL
-83 LLDLNG
+83 LMDLNG

-138 RRIATRKKLLF
+138 RRRNARKKLLF

-188 FHGTAVLAEVERM
+188 FHGTAVLAEVERL

-304 QQDAQQSRVKMRLFA
+304 QQDARQSRVKMRLFA

-399 VKPNSILVVVD
+399 VKPNAILVVVD

-415 ITDCPALLDRVEKIV
+415 LTDCPALLERVEKLV

-452 RASSASEMVTEVI
+452 RASSASEMVTEVL

-477 VCSDLLAGIELDTK
+477 VCSALLAGIELDTK

-519 TLFQNDFE
+519 TLFQNDFD

-536 ETAEI
+536 EKAEI
-541 GEDGIA
+541 GDDGVAIA
-547 IAVCDPGIEDPQ
+547 ICEPGAEEPQ

-593 SYGLINVQLIL
+593 SYGLVNVQLIL

-617 AQVRGRTAAEAMALL
+617 AQVRGKTAEEAVALL
-632 KDCVR
+632 KDCIR
-637 PQELPEGPEENRTNN
+637 PEERQETTEEPEG
-652 PSQEGE
+652 GE

>member
-1 MKRYRGVLIFLGL
+1 MKRYRGVLIFLL
-14 ALLALSG
+14 FALLALAG
-21 AVYYYDHMLGYLCLA
+21 TVYYYDQKLGYLCLGA
-36 AAAFVTLIV
+36 TGVITIIM
-45 LLLLVGV
+45 LLLLLGV
-52 AKRQQQLMDSVFAD
+52 ARRQQQLMDTVFAD
-66 NNTASSE
+66 NASAASR
-73 LIRRVNIPAL
+73 LIRKVDIPAL
-83 LLDLNG
+83 LMDMNG

-97 LAAVFDGKNV
+97 LAAVFEGKNV
-107 LDVLPNFKPAQPTV
+107 LELLPNFKPTQPTV
-121 QQILLSG
+121 QQILLAG

-138 RRIATRKKLLF
+138 HRVGTKKKLLF

-157 AAHYQR
+157 AVHYQR

-188 FHGTAVLAEVERM
+188 FHGTAVLAEVERL

-227 AEVTKIEK
+227 AEVNKLEK
-235 EKFKLLEQARHLE
+235 ERFQLLEQARRLE
-248 TGTGATLSLS
+248 TGTGATVSLS
-258 VAVGMA
+258 VSVGMA

-290 VRDGADYRFYGGRK
+290 VRDGADYRFYGGKK
-304 QQDAQQSRVKMRLFA
+304 QRDARQSRVKMRLFA

-325 IEGGGDV
+325 IEGSGDV

-349 GIATCVLHT
+349 GIATCVQHT
-358 RMRPF
+358 RLRPF
-363 IVLTER
+363 IVLTEP

-375 ALSEMDRLG
+375 AIREMDRLG
-384 LSEKLLITGPEALEM
+384 LSDRMLVTGPEALEM
-399 VKPNSILVVVD
+399 VQPNSVVVVVD

-415 ITDCPALLDRVEKIV
+415 ITDCPALLDRVEKLV

-452 RASSASEMVTEVI
+452 RASSASEMVTEII

-477 VCSDLLAGIELDTK
+477 VCSALLAGIELDTK

-519 TLFQNDFE
+519 SLFQNDFD
-527 SFVQVARTV
+527 SFIRVARTV
-536 ETAEI
+536 QNAEI
-541 GEDGIA
+541 GEDGVA
-547 IAVCDPGIEDPQ
+547 IAACEPGLTDPQ
-559 LVAARAADEL
+559 LIAARAADEL

-604 EQLGG
+604 ERLGG

-617 AQVRGRTAAEAMALL
+617 AQIRGRTMEEAVELL
-632 KDCVR
+632 KSCIR
-637 PQELPEGPEENRTNN
+637 PEEQSESAEE
-652 PSQEGE
+652 PQGGD

>member
-1 MKRYRGVLIFLGL
+1 MKRYRGVLIFLAV
-14 ALLALSG
+14 ALLALAG
-21 AVYYYDHMLGYLCLA
+21 AVWYYNQMLGYLCLG

-45 LLLLVGV
+45 FLLLIGV
-52 AKRQQQLMDSVFAD
+52 SKRQQQLMDTVFAD
-66 NNTASSE
+66 NDTAASE
-73 LIRRVNIPAL
+73 LIRKVDIPVL
-83 LLDLNG
+83 LMDLNG

-107 LDVLPNFKPAQPTV
+107 LDVLPNFKPTQPTV

-138 RRIATRKKLLF
+138 RRSNTRKKLLF

-188 FHGTAVLAEVERM
+188 FHGTAVLAEVERL

-304 QQDAQQSRVKMRLFA
+304 QQDARQSRVKMRLFA

-399 VKPNSILVVVD
+399 VKPNAILVVVD

-452 RASSASEMVTEVI
+452 RASSASEMVTEVL

-477 VCSDLLAGIELDTK
+477 VCSALLAGIELDTK

-519 TLFQNDFE
+519 TLFQNDFD

-536 ETAEI
+536 EKAEI
-541 GEDGIA
+541 GDDGVAIA
-547 IAVCDPGIEDPQ
+547 ICEPGAEEPQ

-617 AQVRGRTAAEAMALL
+617 AQVRGKTAEEAVALL
-632 KDCVR
+632 KDCIR
-637 PQELPEGPEENRTNN
+637 PQERQEPTEEPEG
-652 PSQEGE
+652 GE

>member
-1 MKRYRGVLIFLGL
+1 
-14 ALLALSG
+14 
-21 AVYYYDHMLGYLCLA
+21 
-36 AAAFVTLIV
+36 
-45 LLLLVGV
+45 
-52 AKRQQQLMDSVFAD
+52 
-66 NNTASSE
+66 
-73 LIRRVNIPAL
+73 
-83 LLDLNG
+83 
-89 KIVWRNDA
+89 
-97 LAAVFDGKNV
+97 
-107 LDVLPNFKPAQPTV
+107 
-121 QQILLSG
+121 
-128 TNYQVMTMPV
+128 
-138 RRIATRKKLLF
+138 
-149 QYWLDRTE
+149 
-157 AAHYQR
+157 
-163 LYTEQMPYVMLVYMD
+163 
-178 NYEELAGDRQ
+178 
-188 FHGTAVLAEVERM
+188 
-201 VSELC
+201 
-206 RRTGGIYR
+206 
-214 RYENGR
+214 
-220 FLCVLEA
+220 
-227 AEVTKIEK
+227 
-235 EKFKLLEQARHLE
+235 
-248 TGTGATLSLS
+248 GTGATVSLS

-290 VRDGADYRFYGGRK
+290 VRDGADYRFYGGKK
-304 QQDAQQSRVKMRLFA
+304 QQDARQSRVKMRLFA

-349 GIATCVLHT
+349 GIATCVQHT

-363 IVLTER
+363 IVLSER

-375 ALSEMDRLG
+375 ALAEMDRMG
-384 LSEKLLITGPEALEM
+384 ISDKLIITGPEALEM
-399 VKPNSILVVVD
+399 VNPNSVVVVVD

-415 ITDCPALLDRVEKIV
+415 ITDCPALLDRVEKLV

-470 SVRPDSF
+470 NVRPDSF
-477 VCSDLLAGIELDTK
+477 VCSALLAGIELDTK

-519 TLFQNDFE
+519 TLFQNDFD
-527 SFVQVARTV
+527 SFVLVAKTV
-536 ETAEI
+536 ETADI
-541 GEDGIA
+541 GPDGIA
-547 IAVCDPGIEDPQ
+547 IAVCGPGMEEPQ
-559 LVAARAADEL
+559 LIAARAADEL

-593 SYGLINVQLIL
+593 SYGLVNVQLIL

-617 AQVRGRTAAEAMALL
+617 AQVRNKTVAEAAELL
-632 KDCVR
+632 RSCIHPDDQHELPAETE
-637 PQELPEGPEENRTNN
+637 PQE
-652 PSQEGE
+652 

>member
-1 MKRYRGVLIFLGL
+1 MKRYRGVLIFLAI
-14 ALLALSG
+14 ALLALAG
-21 AVYYYDHMLGYLCLA
+21 AVWYYNRMLGYLCLGA
-36 AAAFVTLIV
+36 AGFVTLIV
-45 LLLLVGV
+45 FLLLIGV
-52 AKRQQQLMDSVFAD
+52 ARKQQQLMDTVFAD
-66 NNTASSE
+66 NDTAASE
-73 LIRRVNIPAL
+73 LIRKVDIPVL
-83 LLDLNG
+83 LMDLNG

-107 LDVLPNFKPAQPTV
+107 LDVLPNFKPTQPTV

-138 RRIATRKKLLF
+138 RRRNARKKLLF

-188 FHGTAVLAEVERM
+188 FHGTAVLAEVERL

-399 VKPNSILVVVD
+399 VKPNAILVVVD

-452 RASSASEMVTEVI
+452 RASSASEMVTEVL

-477 VCSDLLAGIELDTK
+477 VCSALLAGIELDTK

-519 TLFQNDFE
+519 TLFQNDFD

-536 ETAEI
+536 EKAEI
-541 GEDGIA
+541 GDDGVAIA
-547 IAVCDPGIEDPQ
+547 ICEPGAEEPQ

-617 AQVRGRTAAEAMALL
+617 AQVRGKTAEEAVALL
-632 KDCVR
+632 KDCIR
-637 PQELPEGPEENRTNN
+637 PEERQETTEEPEG
-652 PSQEGE
+652 GE

>member
-1 MKRYRGVLIFLGL
+1 MKRYRGVLIFLAI
-14 ALLALSG
+14 ALLALAG
-21 AVYYYDHMLGYLCLA
+21 AVWYYNRMLGYLCLGA
-36 AAAFVTLIV
+36 AGFVTLIV
-45 LLLLVGV
+45 FLLLIGV
-52 AKRQQQLMDSVFAD
+52 ARKQQQLMDTVFAD
-66 NNTASSE
+66 NDTAASE
-73 LIRRVNIPAL
+73 LIRKVDIPVL
-83 LLDLNG
+83 LMDLNG

-138 RRIATRKKLLF
+138 RRRNARKKLLF

-188 FHGTAVLAEVERM
+188 FHGTAVLAEVERL

-452 RASSASEMVTEVI
+452 RASSASEMVTEVL

-477 VCSDLLAGIELDTK
+477 VCSALLAGIELDTK

-519 TLFQNDFE
+519 TLFQNDFD

-536 ETAEI
+536 EKAEI
-541 GEDGIA
+541 GDDGVAIA
-547 IAVCDPGIEDPQ
+547 ICEPGAEEPQ

-617 AQVRGRTAAEAMALL
+617 AQVRGKNAEEAVALL
-632 KDCVR
+632 KDCIR
-637 PQELPEGPEENRTNN
+637 PEERQETTEEPEG
-652 PSQEGE
+652 GE

>member
-1 MKRYRGVLIFLGL
+1 MKRYRGVLIFLAI
-14 ALLALSG
+14 ALLALAG
-21 AVYYYDHMLGYLCLA
+21 AVWYYNRMLGYLCLGA
-36 AAAFVTLIV
+36 AGFVTLIV
-45 LLLLVGV
+45 FLLLIGV
-52 AKRQQQLMDSVFAD
+52 ARKQQQLMDTVFAD
-66 NNTASSE
+66 NDTAASE
-73 LIRRVNIPAL
+73 LIRKVDIPVL
-83 LLDLNG
+83 LMDLNG

-138 RRIATRKKLLF
+138 HRLNTKKKLLF

-188 FHGTAVLAEVERM
+188 FHGTAVLAEVERL

-227 AEVTKIEK
+227 AEVNKIEK
-235 EKFKLLEQARHLE
+235 EKFRLLEQARNLE
-248 TGTGATLSLS
+248 TGTGSTLSLS
-258 VAVGMA
+258 VAVGIA

-290 VRDGADYRFYGGRK
+290 VRDGADYRFYGGKK
-304 QQDAQQSRVKMRLFA
+304 QQDARQSRVKMRLFA

-325 IEGGGDV
+325 IEGSGDV

-452 RASSASEMVTEVI
+452 RASSASEMVTEVL

-477 VCSDLLAGIELDTK
+477 VCSALLAGIELDTK

-519 TLFQNDFE
+519 TLFQNDFD

-536 ETAEI
+536 EKAEI
-541 GEDGIA
+541 GDDGVAIA
-547 IAVCDPGIEDPQ
+547 ICEPGAEEPQ

-617 AQVRGRTAAEAMALL
+617 AQVRGKTAEEAVALL
-632 KDCVR
+632 KDCIR
-637 PQELPEGPEENRTNN
+637 PEERQETTEEPEG
-652 PSQEGE
+652 GE

>member
-1 MKRYRGVLIFLGL
+1 MKRYRGVLIFLLL
-14 ALLALSG
+14 ALLALAG
-21 AVYYYDHMLGYLCLA
+21 TVYYYNRMLGYLCLGA
-36 AAAFVTLIV
+36 GAFITLVT

-52 AKRQQQLMDSVFAD
+52 ARRQQKLMDTVFAD
-66 NNTASSE
+66 NDTAASE
-73 LIRRVNIPAL
+73 LIRQVGIPAL

-97 LAAVFDGKNV
+97 LTAVFDGKNV
-107 LDVLPNFKPAQPTV
+107 LDVLPGFKPTQPTV

-128 TNYQVMTMPV
+128 TNFQIMTMPV
-138 RRIATRKKLLF
+138 HRPNTKKKLLF

-188 FHGTAVLAEVERM
+188 FHGTADLAEVERL

-206 RRTGGIYR
+206 RRTGGLYR

-227 AEVTKIEK
+227 AEVTKLEK

-248 TGTGATLSLS
+248 TGTGATVSLS

-290 VRDGADYRFYGGRK
+290 VREGADYRFYGGKK
-304 QQDAQQSRVKMRLFA
+304 QQDARQSRVKMRLFA

-349 GIATCVLHT
+349 GIATCAKHT
-358 RMRPF
+358 GMRPF
-363 IVLTER
+363 IVLSER

-375 ALSEMDRLG
+375 ALKEMDRLG
-384 LSEKLLITGPEALEM
+384 LSDRLLITGPEALEM
-399 VKPNSILVVVD
+399 VKPNSVVVVVD
-410 TQRPM
+410 TQRAM
-415 ITDCPALLDRVEKIV
+415 ITDCPALIDRVEKLA

-477 VCSDLLAGIELDTK
+477 VCSALLAGIEVDTK

-510 NGADLTLVK
+510 NGADLALVK
-519 TLFQNDFE
+519 TLFQSDFD

-536 ETAEI
+536 ETADM

-547 IAVCDPGIEDPQ
+547 IACCEPGIEAPQ
-559 LVAARAADEL
+559 LIAARTADEL

-582 DMGDYINISGR
+582 DMGDYIAISGR
-593 SYGLINVQLIL
+593 SYGLVNVQLIL

-617 AQVRGRTAAEAMALL
+617 AQVRGRTMAEAVALL
-632 KDCVR
+632 KDCIR
-637 PQELPEGPEENRTNN
+637 PGEQQETMEADE
-652 PSQEGE
+652 SQGGE

>member
-1 MKRYRGVLIFLGL
+1 MKRYRGVLIFLAI
-14 ALLALSG
+14 ALLALAG
-21 AVYYYDHMLGYLCLA
+21 AVWYYNRMLGYLCLGA
-36 AAAFVTLIV
+36 AGFVTLIV
-45 LLLLVGV
+45 FLLLIGV
-52 AKRQQQLMDSVFAD
+52 ARKQQQLMDTVFAD
-66 NNTASSE
+66 NDTAASE
-73 LIRRVNIPAL
+73 LIRKVDIPVL
-83 LLDLNG
+83 LMDLNG

-138 RRIATRKKLLF
+138 RRRNARKKLLF

-188 FHGTAVLAEVERM
+188 FHGTAVLAEVERL

-304 QQDAQQSRVKMRLFA
+304 QQDAQQSRVKIRLFA

-452 RASSASEMVTEVI
+452 RASSASEMVTEVL

-477 VCSDLLAGIELDTK
+477 VCSALLAGIELDTK

-519 TLFQNDFE
+519 TLFQNDFD

-536 ETAEI
+536 EKAEI
-541 GEDGIA
+541 GDDGVAIA
-547 IAVCDPGIEDPQ
+547 ICEPGAEEPQ

-617 AQVRGRTAAEAMALL
+617 AQVRGKTAEEAVALL
-632 KDCVR
+632 KDCIR
-637 PQELPEGPEENRTNN
+637 PEERQETTEEPEG
-652 PSQEGE
+652 GE

>member
-1 MKRYRGVLIFLGL
+1 MKRYRGVLIFLAI
-14 ALLALSG
+14 ALLALAG
-21 AVYYYDHMLGYLCLA
+21 AVWYYNRMLGYLCLGA
-36 AAAFVTLIV
+36 AGFVTLIV
-45 LLLLVGV
+45 FLLLIGV
-52 AKRQQQLMDSVFAD
+52 ARKQQQLMDTVFAD
-66 NNTASSE
+66 NDTAASE
-73 LIRRVNIPAL
+73 LIRKVDIPVL
-83 LLDLNG
+83 LMDLNG

-138 RRIATRKKLLF
+138 RRRNARKKLLF

-188 FHGTAVLAEVERM
+188 FHGTAVLAEVERL

-452 RASSASEMVTEVI
+452 RASSASEMVTEVL

-477 VCSDLLAGIELDTK
+477 VCSALLAGIELDTK

-519 TLFQNDFE
+519 TLFQNDFD

-536 ETAEI
+536 EKAEI
-541 GEDGIA
+541 GDDGVAIA
-547 IAVCDPGIEDPQ
+547 ICEPGAEEPQ

-575 KAAFTLA
+575 RAAFTLA

-617 AQVRGRTAAEAMALL
+617 AQVRGKTAEEAVALL
-632 KDCVR
+632 KDCIR
-637 PQELPEGPEENRTNN
+637 PEERQETTEEPEG
-652 PSQEGE
+652 GE

>member
-1 MKRYRGVLIFLGL
+1 MKRYRGVLIFLAI
-14 ALLALSG
+14 ALLALAG
-21 AVYYYDHMLGYLCLA
+21 AVWYYNRMLGYLCLGA
-36 AAAFVTLIV
+36 AGFVTLIV
-45 LLLLVGV
+45 FLLLIGV
-52 AKRQQQLMDSVFAD
+52 ARKQQQLMDTVFAD
-66 NNTASSE
+66 NDTAASE
-73 LIRRVNIPAL
+73 LIRKVDIPVL
-83 LLDLNG
+83 LMDLNG

-138 RRIATRKKLLF
+138 HRRNARKKLLF

-188 FHGTAVLAEVERM
+188 FHGTAVLAEVERL

-304 QQDAQQSRVKMRLFA
+304 QQDARQSRVKMRLFA

-452 RASSASEMVTEVI
+452 RASSASEMVTEVL

-477 VCSDLLAGIELDTK
+477 VCSALLAGIELDTK

-519 TLFQNDFE
+519 TLFQNDFD

-536 ETAEI
+536 EKAEI
-541 GEDGIA
+541 GDDGVAIA
-547 IAVCDPGIEDPQ
+547 ICEPGAEEPQ

-617 AQVRGRTAAEAMALL
+617 AQVRGKTAEEAVALL
-632 KDCVR
+632 KDCIR
-637 PQELPEGPEENRTNN
+637 PEERQETTEEPEG
-652 PSQEGE
+652 GE

>member
-1 MKRYRGVLIFLGL
+1 MKRYRGVLIFLAI
-14 ALLALSG
+14 ALLALAG
-21 AVYYYDHMLGYLCLA
+21 AVWYYNRMLGYLCLGA
-36 AAAFVTLIV
+36 AGFVTLIV
-45 LLLLVGV
+45 FLLLIGV
-52 AKRQQQLMDSVFAD
+52 ARKQQQLMDTVFAD
-66 NNTASSE
+66 NDTAASE
-73 LIRRVNIPAL
+73 LIRKVDIPVL
-83 LLDLNG
+83 LMDLNG

-138 RRIATRKKLLF
+138 RRRNARKKLLF

-188 FHGTAVLAEVERM
+188 FHGTAVLAEVERL

-399 VKPNSILVVVD
+399 VKPNAILVVVD

-452 RASSASEMVTEVI
+452 RASSASEMVTEVL

-477 VCSDLLAGIELDTK
+477 VCSALLAGIELDTK

-519 TLFQNDFE
+519 TLFQNDFD

-536 ETAEI
+536 EKAEI
-541 GEDGIA
+541 GDDGVAIA
-547 IAVCDPGIEDPQ
+547 ICEPGAEDPQ

-617 AQVRGRTAAEAMALL
+617 AQVRGKTAEEAVALL
-632 KDCVR
+632 KDCIR
-637 PQELPEGPEENRTNN
+637 PEERQETTEEPEG
-652 PSQEGE
+652 GE